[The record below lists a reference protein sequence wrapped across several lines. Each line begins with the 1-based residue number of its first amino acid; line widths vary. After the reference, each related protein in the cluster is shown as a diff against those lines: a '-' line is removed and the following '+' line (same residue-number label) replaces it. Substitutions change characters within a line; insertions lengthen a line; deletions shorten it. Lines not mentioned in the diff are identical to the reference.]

1 MTTHAPLSPRR
12 RPRDRRRAI
21 ISAAERLFADRGY
34 ANTSMKQLAAA
45 VGVTDASLYNHFAS
59 KRDILEALYEE
70 RGFPQ
75 ALDVLEH
82 LPGAIEMERQFQLN
96 ALASADLWAQNADFL
111 RVVFTEVL
119 VGDSLALEV
128 HQSFMDRWRRGVERL
143 FLKYAERGQADAGV
157 AAPFSRML
165 VDLVFGAFMDRM
177 LTLRES
183 DGHLPF
189 SGPDFRSRLTEEVAM
204 LVKLVRAS
212 GAGGRATGGLA
223 EAAT

>member
-1 MTTHAPLSPRR
+1 MAQLDSRPPRR
-12 RPRDRRRAI
+12 RTRDRRRAI

-34 ANTSMKQLAAA
+34 ARTSMKQLAAA
-45 VGVTDASLYNHFAS
+45 VGITDASLYNHFAS

-82 LPGAIEMERQFQLN
+82 LSGEMEMERQFQLN

-111 RVVFTEVL
+111 RVVFMEVL
-119 VGDSLALEV
+119 AGDALALEV
-128 HQSFMDRWRRGVERL
+128 HQSFMDRWRNGVERL
-143 FLKYAERGQADAGV
+143 FLIYAGRGQVEPQRADA
-157 AAPFSRML
+157 FSRML

-177 LTLRES
+177 LTLRPS

-189 SGPDFRSRLTEEVAM
+189 SDPQFRTRLTEEVAM
-204 LVKLVRAS
+204 LVRSNRRSRAS
-212 GAGGRATGGLA
+212 EERDA
-223 EAAT
+223 

>member
-1 MTTHAPLSPRR
+1 
-12 RPRDRRRAI
+12 
-21 ISAAERLFADRGY
+21 
-34 ANTSMKQLAAA
+34 MKQLAAA

-82 LPGAIEMERQFQLN
+82 LPGAIEMGRQFQLN
-96 ALASADLWAQNADFL
+96 ALASADLWTQNADFL

-119 VGDSLALEV
+119 AGDVLALDV

-143 FLKYAERGQADAGV
+143 FLIYAERGQADLEL
-157 AAPFSRML
+157 AAPFSRMI
-165 VDLVFGAFMDRM
+165 VDLLFGAFMDRM
-177 LTLRES
+177 LTLRPS

-189 SGPDFRSRLTEEVAM
+189 SDPEFRSRLTDDVAM
-204 LVKLVRAS
+204 LVRVSRRGPPS
-212 GAGGRATGGLA
+212 VEYPGTTGG
-223 EAAT
+223 

>member
-1 MTTHAPLSPRR
+1 MPLSPRR

-59 KRDILEALYEE
+59 KREILEALYEE
-70 RGFPQ
+70 RGFPR

-143 FLKYAERGQADAGV
+143 FLKYAERDQADASL

-177 LTLRES
+177 LTLRAS

-189 SGPDFRSRLTEEVAM
+189 SGPDFRGRLTEEVAM
-204 LVKLVRAS
+204 LVRLIRAS
-212 GAGGRATGGLA
+212 GAGKQGAEGPDEEATRC
-223 EAAT
+223 